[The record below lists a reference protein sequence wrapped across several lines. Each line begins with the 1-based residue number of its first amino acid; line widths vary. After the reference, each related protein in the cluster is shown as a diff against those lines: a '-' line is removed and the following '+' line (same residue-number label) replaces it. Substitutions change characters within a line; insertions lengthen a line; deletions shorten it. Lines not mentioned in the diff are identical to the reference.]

1 MNEINKPLTIARNEL
16 LEDIVAAINKAALPA
31 FIVSELLK
39 NVTLSVDKL
48 AQEQLERDTREYQE
62 ALNRL
67 NAGEASLPGEVQPGK
82 LKNRHRKGG
91 GVNGRR

>member
-67 NAGEASLPGEVQPGK
+67 NAGEASLPGEVQPGE

>member
-67 NAGEASLPGEVQPGK
+67 NAGETSLPGKVHPGK
-82 LKNRHRKGG
+82 LKNRHREGG
-91 GVNGRR
+91 GVNGRC

>member
-67 NAGEASLPGEVQPGK
+67 NSGETSLPGEVQPGK
-82 LKNRHRKGG
+82 LKSRHMKGG
-91 GVNGRR
+91 DVNGRR